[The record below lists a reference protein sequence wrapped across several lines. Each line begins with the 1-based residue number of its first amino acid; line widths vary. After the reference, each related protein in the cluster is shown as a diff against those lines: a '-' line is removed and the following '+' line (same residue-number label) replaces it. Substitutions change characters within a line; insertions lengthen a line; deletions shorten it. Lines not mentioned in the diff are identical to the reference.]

1 MKLEEFLKRVRG
13 MPLIDAENL
22 LAGVIDP
29 GPVKVQLS
37 RWRKSGKLIKL
48 KNNIYLLAEN
58 FRKVDIYEPHIA
70 SVLKKPSYISLEK
83 AFEYHGLI
91 PEGVPVY
98 TSVTTKRP
106 ERILTPIGA
115 FDYRHIKNS
124 LFWGYDSVIVNKQ
137 QAFIARPE
145 KALLDFFY
153 LKGLRVDDGYLEEM
167 RLQNFGK
174 VNCNR
179 LITYAKRFGSPGVLK
194 VARIIKRF
202 VSERKKEE
210 KHL

>member
-13 MPLIDAENL
+13 MPLVDAENL
-22 LAGVIDP
+22 LAGVANPAGI
-29 GPVKVQLS
+29 KVQLS

-48 KNNIYLLAEN
+48 KNNIYLLSES
-58 FRKVDIYEPHIA
+58 FRKVDIYEPYVA
-70 SVLKKPSYISLEK
+70 CVLKQPSYISLQK

-98 TSVTTKRP
+98 TCVTTKRP
-106 ERILTPIGA
+106 EKIATPIGA

-124 LFWGYDSVIVNKQ
+124 LFWGYVSLTVNKQ
-137 QAFIARPE
+137 PAFIASPE

-153 LKGLRVDDGYLEEM
+153 LNGLRIDDGYLEEM
-167 RLQNFGK
+167 RLQNFRKINFTKLIEYAGK
-174 VNCNR
+174 
-179 LITYAKRFGSPGVLK
+179 FQSSGVLK
-194 VARIIKRF
+194 VAQIIKKYAAKR
-202 VSERKKEE
+202 RKEE